1 MGLFGALTSA
11 VSGLQAQAF
20 AMQNI
25 SGNIANSQT
34 IAYKGINTNFADLI
48 SGSGDASQQVAGG
61 VVASSAATNS
71 VQGAI
76 QAATSA
82 TNMAINGDGYFTVQS
97 PTGFSGTTPI
107 FTGDQNYTRRGDFEL
122 NADGYLVNGAG
133 FYLEGIPI
141 DSTTGTAAGN
151 VATPLKFQSNFLPAS
166 ATTTVNYG
174 LNLPATPKTT
184 ATNALIPN
192 SELLNAANFVQNPTI
207 NATANANAVVTGTSA
222 LGTINLSGQG
232 ATTASITEGAFSTVD
247 VSGGGDAVNF
257 TLNVDG
263 TPTNVSITA
272 ANVTAYNTA
281 TSSALNAA
289 SLSATDVANIINF
302 QVGTAVTTVNGGGD
316 LVFTAPV
323 AGAAGSLTI
332 SATSETTTSG
342 TTGVANHAIVS
353 GVNATNLTFDVNG
366 QVVTLAGGSS
376 YNAAAIANAINT
388 QVGASANVSA
398 ALNGAGYLVVTS
410 TGTAGAADSVT
421 INNFSSGTATQLG
434 FASAIATANG
444 TNGLPGTGQVI
455 GTDAATF
462 VSETIDGGSLTV
474 YDATGT
480 PANLQFRWGKTDSVA
495 SGGTDTWE
503 LFYEVNPNA
512 TGPQVAWQNAG
523 VDFVF
528 NSSGQLSP
536 PINSIA
542 LNGVNINGTILGN
555 LTVATPSGAITQFA
569 SSGGL
574 STVNNL
580 KQNGYAAGQL
590 DTIAIA
596 DNGTV
601 TGTFSNGQNVALAD
615 IPLVHFNSPAN
626 LKSLSGGAYEQT
638 DASGVALSGATGQI
652 VGGSLEESNTDIATE
667 FTKLIVTQQAY
678 SANTKVITTSNQMSQ
693 DLLNI
698 IR

>member
-107 FTGDQNYTRRGDFEL
+107 FTGDQNFTRRGDFEL

-192 SELLNAANFVQNPTI
+192 SELLNAASFVQNPTI
-207 NATANANAVVTGTSA
+207 NATANTNAVVTGTSA
-222 LGTINLSGQG
+222 LGTINLTGQG

-302 QVGTAVTTVNGGGD
+302 QVGTAVATVNGGGN
-316 LVFTAPV
+316 LVFTSPT

-332 SATSETTTSG
+332 TATSETTTSG

-366 QVVTLAGGSS
+366 QTVTLAGGSS
-376 YNAAAIANAINT
+376 YNATAIKNAINA
-388 QVGASANVSA
+388 QVGGSANVNA
-398 ALNGAGYLVVTS
+398 TLNGAGYLVITS
-410 TGTAGAADSVT
+410 TGVAGAGELGYGQHLQQRQRDPARLRRRDSDGQRRQR
-421 INNFSSGTATQLG
+421 SSG
-434 FASAIATANG
+434 NR
-444 TNGLPGTGQVI
+444 PG
-455 GTDAATF
+455 D
-462 VSETIDGGSLTV
+462 
-474 YDATGT
+474 
-480 PANLQFRWGKTDSVA
+480 R
-495 SGGTDTWE
+495 
-503 LFYEVNPNA
+503 
-512 TGPQVAWQNAG
+512 
-523 VDFVF
+523 
-528 NSSGQLSP
+528 
-536 PINSIA
+536 
-542 LNGVNINGTILGN
+542 
-555 LTVATPSGAITQFA
+555 
-569 SSGGL
+569 
-574 STVNNL
+574 
-580 KQNGYAAGQL
+580 
-590 DTIAIA
+590 
-596 DNGTV
+596 
-601 TGTFSNGQNVALAD
+601 
-615 IPLVHFNSPAN
+615 H
-626 LKSLSGGAYEQT
+626 
-638 DASGVALSGATGQI
+638 
-652 VGGSLEESNTDIATE
+652 
-667 FTKLIVTQQAY
+667 
-678 SANTKVITTSNQMSQ
+678 
-693 DLLNI
+693 
-698 IR
+698 